1 MTSPD
6 ILACCAAA
14 AGAFVIGA
22 TPFGY
27 LAGRLRGVDI
37 REHGSGNVGATN
49 VIRVLGKGIG
59 IPVFVLDMLKG
70 WLPVILTRWIL
81 KERGMDGPWPEI
93 LAGVATVIGHNYT
106 FWLRFRGGKGI
117 ATSAGVLAALLPLPL
132 VVALTLWVVLF
143 FTTRYVAVASIGA
156 SLVVGIMPAVLYF
169 AGGEW
174 TPTLPLVIFGA
185 LLGTLAVWRHRSNI
199 RRLLDGTENRFTRKK
214 SDPAA

>member
-6 ILACCAAA
+6 ILAGLAAA

-59 IPVFVLDMLKG
+59 IPVFALDVLKG
-70 WLPVILTRWIL
+70 WLPVFLTNSILTA
-81 KERGMDGPWPEI
+81 RGMDSTWPAI

-132 VVALTLWVVLF
+132 LVALTLWAVLF

-169 AGGEW
+169 VGGKW
-174 TPTLPLVIFGA
+174 APTLPLVIFGA

-199 RRLLDGTENRFTRKK
+199 RRLLEGTENRFTRKK